1 MLKIS
6 LSESRKL
13 LFIKNAVW
21 KLVSLYDI
29 TSILGHAEVCF
40 LASPNT
46 LLIWK
51 LKKSYQRAISRRI
64 DFRWGLIFLHWRETY
79 LLNGWYW
86 STSNKTL
93 LLFNNTLF
101 DSTQKELQNEGWTTV
116 QVRRRP
122 KYFAKKHAIT
132 DKCHLSGNGLYCHS
146 EQSSVFWWK
155 QKGCNCS
162 LEKLTL
168 GKILGWFLFIS
179 SNHFKITFSD

>member
-1 MLKIS
+1 MFFSLTKHSINLKTEKK
-6 LSESRKL
+6 LS
-13 LFIKNAVW
+13 
-21 KLVSLYDI
+21 
-29 TSILGHAEVCF
+29 
-40 LASPNT
+40 
-46 LLIWK
+46 
-51 LKKSYQRAISRRI
+51 KSYFTAYWFSLRAHFFALKRNI
-64 DFRWGLIFLHWRETY
+64 
-79 LLNGWYW
+79 LNGWYW

-132 DKCHLSGNGLYCHS
+132 DKYHLSGNGLYCHS

-168 GKILGWFLFIS
+168 GKMLGWFLFIS
-179 SNHFKITFSD
+179 SNHFKITFSDSNKLFFEELSNLVIMTLGCNCFNW